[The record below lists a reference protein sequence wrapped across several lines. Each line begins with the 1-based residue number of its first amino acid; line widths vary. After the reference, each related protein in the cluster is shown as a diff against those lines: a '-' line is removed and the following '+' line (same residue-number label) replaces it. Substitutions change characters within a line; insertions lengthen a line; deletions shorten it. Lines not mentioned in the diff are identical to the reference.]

1 MSDDTSEE
9 RAMPGAAKLHNLA
22 NSGAQNLKNLAS
34 SAKQK
39 LLSNNQKATDKLFAR
54 LEGGTAQPKLF
65 ETTSYQTWLLVEAH
79 QVSKTKN
86 TAQQLEIIQLDNW
99 LTQKTTADDVYSL
112 LELNANEGN
121 LLQNPLLNTWISYIQ
136 RVGEGNPLMKK
147 YYGAERLE
155 TMFAQAKD
163 SATTTSLALKL
174 EQEMWMSQSKT
185 ADDVFNYL
193 KLDKKG
199 GDIFED
205 SALSTWVSYVN
216 KLNKYKERP
225 DEFAVIS
232 ILEKRFDYLDL
243 AQMLGNMRGRE
254 AETVASL
261 RKLQF
266 KQWMTERVWMP
277 KESSDCCCIR
287 MTKAY

>member
-1 MSDDTSEE
+1 MT
-9 RAMPGAAKLHNLA
+9 
-22 NSGAQNLKNLAS
+22 
-34 SAKQK
+34 
-39 LLSNNQKATDKLFAR
+39 
-54 LEGGTAQPKLF
+54 
-65 ETTSYQTWLLVEAH
+65 
-79 QVSKTKN
+79 
-86 TAQQLEIIQLDNW
+86 
-99 LTQKTTADDVYSL
+99 
-112 LELNANEGN
+112 
-121 LLQNPLLNTWISYIQ
+121 
-136 RVGEGNPLMKK
+136 K
-147 YYGAERLE
+147 YYGDERLE
-155 TMFAQAKD
+155 TRAKY

-243 AQMLGNMRGRE
+243 ARMLGNMRGRE

-266 KQWMTERVWMP
+266 KQWMTEKRLDAKGVERLLLHPDDKKNLRVYLDYNDFYNE
-277 KESSDCCCIR
+277 KNVRQRRRRE
-287 MTKAY
+287 TKATCSRPLSRKSVEVAAQVAGTELAIPASEVALT